1 MLFIKNWAALV
12 FSFLVFQLS
21 NGLDIQPSNF
31 SPGTNP
37 CKINNGGC
45 AEICLY
51 NGHKPTCACSYGRI
65 DTNDGQS
72 CIEHEAFILYSR
84 VSSLES
90 IHIANESDKN
100 PPIATIESKKHM
112 KNSVGLAYDY
122 DSKLIFYSDLQKDT
136 INQVGFDGENQKVL
150 VNQSGSVEGL
160 VYEHRRKNLYWTSSS
175 DNTINRIHPN
185 GEKVIYVFT
194 SIFLIKD

>member
-1 MLFIKNWAALV
+1 
-12 FSFLVFQLS
+12 
-21 NGLDIQPSNF
+21 
-31 SPGTNP
+31 
-37 CKINNGGC
+37 
-45 AEICLY
+45 
-51 NGHKPTCACSYGRI
+51 
-65 DTNDGQS
+65 
-72 CIEHEAFILYSR
+72 
-84 VSSLES
+84 
-90 IHIANESDKN
+90 
-100 PPIATIESKKHM
+100 M

-185 GEKVIYVFT
+185 GEKVIYVFI